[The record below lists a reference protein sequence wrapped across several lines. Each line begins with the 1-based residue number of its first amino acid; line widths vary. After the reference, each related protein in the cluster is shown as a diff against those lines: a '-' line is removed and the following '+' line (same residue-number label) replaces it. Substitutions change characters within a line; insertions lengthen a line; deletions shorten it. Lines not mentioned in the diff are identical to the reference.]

1 MYIGQ
6 IAVTINRQHL

>member
-1 MYIGQ
+1 MYVGQ